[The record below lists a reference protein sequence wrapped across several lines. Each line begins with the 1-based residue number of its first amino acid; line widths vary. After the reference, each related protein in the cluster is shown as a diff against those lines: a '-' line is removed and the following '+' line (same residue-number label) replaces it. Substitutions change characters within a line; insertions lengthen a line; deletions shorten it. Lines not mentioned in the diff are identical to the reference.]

1 MQKHLI
7 TILLFVLG
15 AFGSAIAQQVVK
27 ATNVNIVST
36 PGTKIVINGG
46 ITFTGSTNFKDS
58 GEVYLRTNTL
68 GGQENWT
75 DSTAGGVYDVL
86 SNGKVFFE
94 SDSFQYIYGNTRF
107 YNLRSFSD
115 SGVVLNTNSE
125 VRNILNLD
133 KRLLHT
139 LPTTK
144 MYVSN
149 PALNAIQ
156 SSNSFTTSWVRGRLE
171 REANI
176 AGTGTDG
183 NDYTFHVGNDTLYAP
198 VKLSKFNTNNV
209 RYMAEYFYA
218 TPPNNLN
225 VFSPPI
231 DHISRVEYWDI
242 SSNLATGNDDDAK
255 VWLSWRG
262 RSYVSGTAAIRDS
275 LLVAQYINRPPDIWD
290 IPTGWVT
297 GNALGADSLSG
308 YVRSNGFYSI
318 FLASTDYDHF
328 TLGTYS
334 KFNALPVKILY
345 FTAIGDGNK
354 VRLNWDV
361 KDEQEVS
368 KYEVEKS
375 INGTSYSRIDV
386 INSLQKAAWLYTDY
400 DFNPVEGWNYYRL
413 RIIDIRGKVTYSDI
427 RKVKFSKGLEQVKL
441 FPVPAVDI
449 LTVQL
454 PSSYVITST
463 LQLYSVDGKFIS
475 TLKPSVNNVKLNV
488 QPLAKGTYVIRI
500 VKANGQ
506 SESYPFIKQ

>member
-1 MQKHLI
+1 MQKQII
-7 TILLFVLG
+7 TILLLIFG
-15 AFGSAIAQQVVK
+15 ATSLAVAQQVVK
-27 ATNVNIVST
+27 ATNVNMVST

-46 ITFTGSTNFKDS
+46 ITFTGTANFKDS
-58 GEVYLRTNTL
+58 GEVYLRPNTL

-75 DSTAGGVYDVL
+75 DSTAGGVYDIA

-115 SGVVLNTNSE
+115 SGVVLNTDIE
-125 VRNILNLD
+125 VRNQLDLD
-133 KRLLHT
+133 KRLLYT

-156 SSNSFTTSWVRGRLE
+156 STNSFATSWVNGRLE
-171 REANI
+171 RAANV

-183 NDYTFHVGNDTLYAP
+183 NDYVFQVGNDTLYAP
-198 VKLSKFNTNNV
+198 VKLSKFNTNTA
-209 RYMAEYFYA
+209 RFTAQYFYS

-231 DHISRVEYWDI
+231 DHISSVEYWDV
-242 SSNLATGNDDDAK
+242 SSNMATGNDDDAK

-262 RSYVSGTAAIRDS
+262 RSYVSGTAAVRDS

-290 IPTGWVT
+290 VPTGWVT
-297 GNALGADSLSG
+297 GNTIGADSLSG

-318 FLASTDYDHF
+318 FLPTTDYDHF
-328 TLGTYS
+328 TLGSFS
-334 KFNALPVKILY
+334 KYNALPVKILY

-375 INGTSYSRIDV
+375 TNGTSFSQIDV
-386 INSLQKAAWLYTDY
+386 ITSLQKAAWLYTDY

-413 RIIDIRGKVTYSDI
+413 KIIDIRGKVTYSDI
-427 RKVKFSKGLEQVKL
+427 RKVKFNKGLEQVKL
-441 FPVPAVDI
+441 FPVPAVDV

-454 PSSYVITST
+454 PSSYVTTST
-463 LQLYSVDGKFIS
+463 LQLYSIDGKYIS
-475 TLKPSVNNVKLNV
+475 TLRPSVNNVKVNV
-488 QPLAKGTYVIRI
+488 QPLAKGTYIIRI